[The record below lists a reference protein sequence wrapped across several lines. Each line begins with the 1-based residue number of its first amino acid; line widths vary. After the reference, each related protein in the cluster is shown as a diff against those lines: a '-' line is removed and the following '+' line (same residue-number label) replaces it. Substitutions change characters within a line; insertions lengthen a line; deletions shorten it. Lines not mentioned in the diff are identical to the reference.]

1 MIGKIKLVLS
11 TVKYLKPVQIR
22 YQILYRLKQVRKF
35 DKYRK
40 AVGSTNID
48 AFVFARNVPIYK
60 TYLRHSNFSFLNI
73 QFEFEKKIDW
83 GFQKFGKLWN
93 YNLQYAHYILQ
104 NDIPKQEKIDLLHSL
119 YGALQRGDLALEP
132 YPVSLRS
139 INVIR
144 FICADEVDDQ
154 NILESL
160 YAELSFL
167 SSRLEFHILGNH
179 LLENAFAL
187 CLGGSFFSNESWRNR
202 AVEILRRELDEQ
214 ILSDGAHF
222 ELSPMYHNIIF
233 FRLLELIDWYGN
245 YDLRDDD
252 FLMFC
257 RQKASLMRG
266 WLEHM
271 KFQNN
276 DIPLF
281 NDAAKG
287 IAYESSFLIGYAEDL
302 AISRSHCVLGVSGYR
317 SFKND
322 VYEIKIDFAQLGAS
336 YQPGHA
342 HADALSF
349 ILYYKDEPLFVEQG
363 TSTYQI
369 GERRNLERSTEAHN
383 TIVVN
388 GENQSEVWG
397 GFRVGRRARTTVHEE
412 SSSTYKASH
421 DGYKKYGIIHDR
433 KFILDKRKM
442 QVIDKLSQK
451 GDAMFYLHIHPNRT
465 LSKINECQFSID
477 GNIVISIEGAAAIG
491 IQDYDYAEEYNQ
503 YKSAK
508 RLAVPFSHDLVTTI
522 FFDD

>member
-1 MIGKIKLVLS
+1 MIGKIKLVLA

-22 YQILYRLKQVRKF
+22 YQVLYRLKPVRKF

-40 AVGSTNID
+40 VVGSTTTE
-48 AFVFARNVPIYK
+48 AFAFARSVPVYK
-60 TYLRHSNFSFLNI
+60 TYFGNNNFSFLNI
-73 QFEFEKKIDW
+73 QFEFEEKIDW
-83 GFQKFGKLWN
+83 NFQNFGKLWN
-93 YNLQYAHYILQ
+93 YNLQYTHYILQ
-104 NDIPKQEKIDLLHSL
+104 DDIPKQVKLDLLNSL
-119 YGALQRGDLALEP
+119 YGALQMGDLALEP
-132 YPVSLRS
+132 YPVSIRS

-144 FICADEVDDQ
+144 FICANKVDDQ
-154 NILESL
+154 NILSSL
-160 YAELSFL
+160 YTELSFL
-167 SSRLEFHILGNH
+167 FSRLEFHILGNH

-187 CLGGSFFSNESWRNR
+187 CLGGALFSNEIWHNR

-233 FRLLELIDWYGN
+233 FRLLELIDWYRN
-245 YDLRDDD
+245 YNLNDDD
-252 FLMFC
+252 FLIFC

-287 IAYESSFLIGYAEDL
+287 IAYESSFLIGYADDL
-302 AISRSHCVLGVSGYR
+302 AISRSNFALGVSGYR

-349 ILYYKDEPLFVEQG
+349 ILYYKGEPLFVEQG

-397 GFRVGRRARTTVHEE
+397 GFRVGRRARTTIHEE
-412 SSSTYKASH
+412 SSRIYKGTH
-421 DGYKKYGIIHDR
+421 DGYKRYGIIHER
-433 KFILDKRKM
+433 KFILDTRQI

-451 GDAMFYLHIHPNRT
+451 GDATLYLHIHPNRT
-465 LSKINECQFSID
+465 LSRINEYQFSID
-477 GNIVISIEGAAAIG
+477 SSIVISIEGAATIS
-491 IQDYDYAEEYNQ
+491 IEDYDYAEEYNQ
-503 YKSAK
+503 YISAK

-522 FFDD
+522 FFDN